1 MNNINGLTALRGWAV
16 LMVLLAHTSNLGY
29 TFLGLD
35 MSGYGKN
42 GVYLFFALSSFL
54 LSLQLLDAFSKRK
67 DLAFIVN
74 YILKRIARIYPLF
87 ALTIFAFY
95 IISLSISPVYITS
108 VDVLRD
114 TLLLLE
120 GPGIFWTIA
129 VEFKYYFILPF
140 FMGLLHRIKGRN
152 ILLMSFGVGVY
163 LLFLGVVKR
172 EPQDLTYFIS
182 LFFLSSL
189 FSVISSDKSNVL
201 HENNYFKIIFAACC
215 LWVFLT
221 IPHLWSFI
229 LGVDLNY
236 KFFDEYYFIYAFA
249 CPIVVYGVA
258 NIVKDRRGIFSNK
271 YICFLGDISYSL
283 YLMHMFVI
291 YGAYHLGVE
300 ASVVVFIPL
309 LAVVVLISML
319 VHRFVERPM
328 TMFLYKKI
336 ANI

>member
-1 MNNINGLTALRGWAV
+1 MNNNNGLTALRGWAV

-54 LSLQLLDAFSKRK
+54 LSIQLLDAFAKRK
-67 DLAFIVN
+67 DLGFIVH

-87 ALTIFAFY
+87 TLTVFAFY
-95 IISLSISPVYITS
+95 IISLIISPVYITS
-108 VDVLRD
+108 IDMFRD

-140 FMGLLHRIKGRN
+140 LVGVLHTIKGRN
-152 ILLMSFGVGVY
+152 LLLMAFGVSVYVLFFGV
-163 LLFLGVVKR
+163 LKR
-172 EPQDLTYFIS
+172 DAQDLTYFIS

-189 FSVISSDKSNVL
+189 FSVVSSDENNFL
-201 HENNYFKIIFAACC
+201 HEKNCFKIVFAACS

-221 IPHLWSFI
+221 IPHLWSWL
-229 LGVDLNY
+229 LGIDLNY
-236 KFFDEYYFIYAFA
+236 KFFDDYYFIYAFA
-249 CPIVVYGVA
+249 CPVVVYGVA
-258 NIVKDRRGIFSNK
+258 NVLKNKNGIFSNK
-271 YICFLGDISYSL
+271 YICFLGEISYSL
-283 YLMHMFVI
+283 YLIHMFVI

-300 ASVVVFIPL
+300 AGITVFIPL
-309 LAVVVLISML
+309 LVVIIMSSML
-319 VHRFVERPM
+319 VYYFIEKPI